1 MKYYYAEYC
10 PYGIHISY
18 DSLNGNAFE
27 FYAFQSKKERE
38 RWLDENEWDR
48 WAATLVAQATTRKTV
63 ERLLGK
69 NFDVDKNYRGE
80 LVCSRGIR

>member
-48 WAATLVAQATTRKTV
+48 WSATLVAQATTRKTV
-63 ERLLGK
+63 ERMLGK